1 MNDII
6 FISSMTHSGSTLLN
20 IILGGH
26 NRLIGLGEIFQLI
39 RDRSKGLQLF
49 EKLDDQCSCGAQIKE
64 CPIWGKVANRLS
76 ENCPE
81 SVLDRYDIVQDVF
94 YQQFGSDKV
103 IVDSS
108 KRLSYAKLLHRHP
121 AVNVKM
127 IHLVKD
133 VRAYCISQIDLAI
146 RKDKKLKKRN
156 PYKHMREWYKDNR
169 EMYEFFQ
176 TENIPVFR
184 LGYEELSLYPEKIVS
199 LLSKNLDIHFDES
212 MLDLTPGNNHIAHG
226 NRMAQQKEKSAKIYY
241 DNRWFYRSE
250 WMLPFLLLPKVS
262 RLNKQLVYSNET
274 NRLWNQ

>member
-1 MNDII
+1 MNDVI

-26 NRLIGLGEIFQLI
+26 KQLIGLGEVFQLI
-39 RDRSKGLQLF
+39 CDRTKGLYLF

-64 CPIWGKVANRLS
+64 CSFWGEVANRLS

-81 SVLDRYDIVQDVF
+81 NVLERYDIVQDVF
-94 YQQFGSDKV
+94 SQQFGSDKV

-108 KRLSYAKLLHRHP
+108 KRLSYAKLLNSHDS
-121 AVNVKM
+121 VNVKM

-133 VRAYCISQIDLAI
+133 VRAYCISQIDLAV
-146 RKDKKLKKRN
+146 RKDKKFKKRN
-156 PYKHMREWYKDNR
+156 PYRHMREWYKDNQA
-169 EMYEFFQ
+169 MYEFFQ
-176 TENIPVFR
+176 TENVPVFR
-184 LGYEELSLYPEKIVS
+184 LGYEELSLYPEKMVS
-199 LLSKNLDIHFDES
+199 LLSKNLDIHFDGS
-212 MLDLTPGNNHIAHG
+212 MLELLPSNNHIAHG
-226 NRMAQQKEKSAKIYY
+226 NRMSQQKEKSAKIHY

-262 RLNKQLVYSNET
+262 KLNKQLVYSNET

>member
-1 MNDII
+1 MNDVI

-26 NRLIGLGEIFQLI
+26 KQLIGLGEVFQLI

-49 EKLDDQCSCGAQIKE
+49 EKRDDQCSCGTQIKE
-64 CPIWGKVANRLS
+64 CPFWGAVINRLS

-81 SVLDRYDIVQDVF
+81 NILERYDIVRDIF
-94 YQQFGSDKV
+94 NQQFGSDKV

-108 KRLSYAKLLHRHP
+108 KRLSYAKLLHSHP
-121 AVNVKM
+121 SVNVKM

-133 VRAYCISQIDLAI
+133 VRAYSISQIDLAI
-146 RKDKKLKKRN
+146 RKDKKLKKRS
-156 PYKHMREWYKDNR
+156 PYKHMREWYKENL
-169 EMYEFFQ
+169 EMYDFFQ
-176 TENIPVFR
+176 SENLPVFR

-199 LLSKNLDIHFDES
+199 LLSKNLDIHFDKS
-212 MLDLTPGNNHIAHG
+212 MLELSPGNNHIAHG
-226 NRMAQQKEKSAKIYY
+226 NRMSQQKEKSAKIYY